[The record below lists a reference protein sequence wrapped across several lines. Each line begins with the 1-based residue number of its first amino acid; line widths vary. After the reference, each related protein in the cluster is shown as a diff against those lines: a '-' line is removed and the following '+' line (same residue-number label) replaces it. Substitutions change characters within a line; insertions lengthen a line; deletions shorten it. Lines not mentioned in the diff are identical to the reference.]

1 MKGATQMRKFLI
13 WFAPGLFG
21 LLAVSIAA
29 FVMPPLLVGYLHAE
43 WDPQLLG
50 PGQEVMHNG
59 KPLAER
65 WPDLPTLVRGRYV
78 FALSK
83 NVSLDDCVT
92 RSDGSL
98 RFRLDEMR
106 NEYDFRVCTYLI
118 LEDSDISK
126 HLTSMLRQEMFDV
139 EIAEFESSGGD
150 RRWIDFTRRFS
161 SFAEIYRTFPA
172 VSDWMGVYLLQ
183 KTVFAWLSDSRHFDL
198 TLRLRYK
205 GEGRL
210 PQRIVVNFTGI
221 SK

>member
-1 MKGATQMRKFLI
+1 MKGATQMRKFLV
-13 WFAPGLFG
+13 WFASGLFG
-21 LLAVSIAA
+21 LLTLSIAA
-29 FVMPPLLVGYLHAE
+29 FVMPPLLVGYLHTE

-65 WPDLPTLVRGRYV
+65 WPDLSTFARGRY
-78 FALSK
+78 FLALSRY
-83 NVSLDDCVT
+83 VSLDDCVNRT
-92 RSDGSL
+92 DGSL
-98 RFRLDEMR
+98 RFRLNEMR
-106 NEYDFRVCTYLI
+106 NEYDLRVCTYLI
-118 LEDSDISK
+118 LEDSDGSEHFI
-126 HLTSMLRQEMFDV
+126 LMLRQEMFDV
-139 EIAEFESSGGD
+139 EIAEFGSSGGE
-150 RRWIDFTRRFS
+150 RRWIDFKRRFS
-161 SFAEIYRTFPA
+161 SFAEVYRTFPT